1 MTATLPPDDHDSFDL
16 PEALPLLPIRDLV
29 VFPYMIV
36 PLFVSRDV
44 SIAAIDEALAK
55 DRLVFLAAQRDG
67 TLESPGPD
75 DVHRTGTVGMIMRM
89 RKLPDGR
96 IKILVQGLLRARA
109 LEFLRDKPSMQ
120 VRIDRVAEA
129 PAAEV
134 TVETEALMRSVK
146 ESLEKLIQT
155 GKQLP
160 ADIMLVIGGI
170 ADPGRLADLVA
181 SNLGLK
187 VPEAQAILE
196 NPGAIERL
204 RSVNDHLEKEVAVVQ
219 MQQRIQSQA
228 KEELTKTQREYWL
241 REQLRQI
248 QAELGEGD
256 GKLAELAELKN
267 KIEAAKMPAEAHE
280 EATRQLR
287 RLEGMHSDSA
297 EASVIRTYLDWLV
310 DLPWSKT
317 SADVLDLKAAKAI
330 LDDDHYGLDKVKERL
345 LEFLG
350 VRKLKSDMKGP
361 ILCLQG
367 PPGVG
372 KTSLGRSIARAM
384 GRSFVRVSL
393 GGVRDE
399 AEIRGHRRTYV
410 GAMPGKI
417 VQGLKTAG
425 TANPVFI
432 LDEIDKLG
440 ADFRG
445 DPSSALLEVLDP
457 EQNAHFRDHYLNVD
471 FDLSKVLFI
480 ATANVLDTIPAA
492 LRDRMEVIS
501 IAGYTELDKLHICR
515 RHLVPK
521 QLAEHGLTPEHCE
534 LTDRALKAL
543 IRGYTR
549 EAGLR
554 NLERTVAAVCRKVA
568 RKVAEGRTRKTT
580 VTAAGLPR
588 WLGPQRFH
596 EEGALAADE
605 VGTVTG
611 LAWTQ
616 GGGEVLRVEAVAT
629 RGKGGLIL
637 TGQLGEVMKES
648 TRAALSW
655 VRAHAPELGVPD
667 GWFEDRE
674 LHIHVPAGAIPK
686 DGPSAGVSMA
696 TALVS
701 VATGVP
707 VKRTVA
713 MTGEVTLRGRVLA
726 IGGLKEKLLA
736 AHRHGITDVVLPEEN
751 ERDLA
756 EVPAVV
762 RKRLRLHPVAT
773 LDEVLDVALAGG
785 RPKPPNRAILPTHL
799 APRSKRPAAK
809 AKPAK
814 TVKTVGPKGA
824 AKRARPHR

>member
-1 MTATLPPDDHDSFDL
+1 VAVNAVIAVLAGEGEDASDLDAFDEKIKTADMP
-16 PEALPLLPIRDLV
+16 A
-29 VFPYMIV
+29 
-36 PLFVSRDV
+36 DV
-44 SIAAIDEALAK
+44 EKAA
-55 DRLVFLAAQRDG
+55 R
-67 TLESPGPD
+67 
-75 DVHRTGTVGMIMRM
+75 
-89 RKLPDGR
+89 
-96 IKILVQGLLRARA
+96 
-109 LEFLRDKPSMQ
+109 
-120 VRIDRVAEA
+120 
-129 PAAEV
+129 
-134 TVETEALMRSVK
+134 
-146 ESLEKLIQT
+146 
-155 GKQLP
+155 KQL
-160 ADIMLVIGGI
+160 
-170 ADPGRLADLVA
+170 
-181 SNLGLK
+181 
-187 VPEAQAILE
+187 
-196 NPGAIERL
+196 ERL
-204 RSVNDHLEKEVAVVQ
+204 KQ
-219 MQQRIQSQA
+219 MAQS
-228 KEELTKTQREYWL
+228 
-241 REQLRQI
+241 
-248 QAELGEGD
+248 
-256 GKLAELAELKN
+256 
-267 KIEAAKMPAEAHE
+267 
-280 EATRQLR
+280 
-287 RLEGMHSDSA
+287 SA
-297 EASVIRTYLDWLV
+297 EYTVQRTYLEWLV
-310 DLPWSKT
+310 ELPWSKT
-317 SADVLDLKAAKAI
+317 SADVLDLVQAKAI

-372 KTSLGRSIARAM
+372 KTALGRSIARAM

-399 AEIRGHRRTYV
+399 AEIRGHRRTYI

-417 VQGLKTAG
+417 VQGLKSAG

-445 DPSSALLEVLDP
+445 DPSAALLEVLDP

-471 FDLSKVLFI
+471 FDLSRVLFI

-521 QLAEHGLTPEHCE
+521 QLGEHGLTTETCE
-534 LTDRALKAL
+534 FTDRALKAL
-543 IRGYTR
+543 VRGYTR

-568 RKVAEGRTRKTT
+568 RKVAEGRTGKTT
-580 VTAAGLPR
+580 VTAASLPR
-588 WLGPQRFH
+588 WLGPPRFH

-616 GGGEVLRVEAVAT
+616 AGGEVLRVEAVAT
-629 RGKGGLIL
+629 RGKNGLIL

-648 TRAALSW
+648 ARAALTW
-655 VRAHAPELGVPD
+655 VRARAGELGVPE

-674 LHIHVPAGAIPK
+674 IHIHVPAGAIPK

-701 VATGVP
+701 VATGLP
-707 VKRTVA
+707 VKLTVA
-713 MTGEVTLRGRVLA
+713 MTGEITLRGRVLA

-736 AHRHGITDVVLPEEN
+736 AHRHGIVEVVFPKEN

-762 RKRLRLHPVAT
+762 RKRLRLHPVPRST
-773 LDEVLDVALAGG
+773 RCSTSRWWAGPSRRTAPSPPRTWRRVG
-785 RPKPPNRAILPTHL
+785 RERPRKPPHPRAS
-799 APRSKRPAAK
+799 RRP
-809 AKPAK
+809 
-814 TVKTVGPKGA
+814 VGRVGSHERGIAHPVGA
-824 AKRARPHR
+824 APVAC